1 MLAVE
6 GAPPRPDSRKG
17 RDMMP
22 PQGKGQGKS
31 GGERRGRRFL
41 RLVQT
46 PRIAP
51 PEPATEC
58 NAAAEVAPPSP
69 SETPKPSEHCCDP
82 AREVEALIDSVSRR
96 IDDLARQLNIPTH
109 LDDRGDRPRAA

>member
-6 GAPPRPDSRKG
+6 GASPRPESRKG
-17 RDMMP
+17 RDMTP
-22 PQGKGQGKS
+22 QQGKGQGKS

-41 RLVQT
+41 RLVRT
-46 PRIAP
+46 PRTAP
-51 PEPATEC
+51 SEPVIDRD
-58 NAAAEVAPPSP
+58 AASGFASPSP
-69 SETPKPSEHCCDP
+69 NDANRPAEHCCNP

-109 LDDRGDRPRAA
+109 LDDKGDRPRAA